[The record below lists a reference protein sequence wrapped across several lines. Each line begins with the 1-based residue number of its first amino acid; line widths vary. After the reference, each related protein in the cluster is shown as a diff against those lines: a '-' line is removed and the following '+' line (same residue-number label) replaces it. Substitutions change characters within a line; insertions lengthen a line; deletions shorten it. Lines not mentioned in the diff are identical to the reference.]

1 MGTRLYINTED
12 YMVNERIMGAP
23 SGTIEKIEEMN
34 EVGTEGFYDWIYEK
48 ENEQYLRMNSFMLYG
63 FGKFDLDL
71 VEGEYCG
78 EEKDF

>member
-48 ENEQYLRMNSFMLYG
+48 ENETVSENELFHAVWIWQI
-63 FGKFDLDL
+63 
-71 VEGEYCG
+71 
-78 EEKDF
+78 